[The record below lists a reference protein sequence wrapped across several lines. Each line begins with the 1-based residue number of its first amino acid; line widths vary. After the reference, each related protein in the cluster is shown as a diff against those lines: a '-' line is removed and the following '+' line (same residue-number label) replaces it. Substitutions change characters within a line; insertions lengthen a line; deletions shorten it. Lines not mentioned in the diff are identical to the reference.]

1 LTQNISAWF
10 CFGMKNKTLERAI
23 ATGIVP
29 ARGTTAALNLAAAA
43 STAGATACRAW
54 EAGGDAAVVTHTA
67 AAAKA
72 AASIAIES
80 VVTDEPWDGS
90 CSDPVTRRA
99 RLAYAAWFV
108 LLAGIDEEGID
119 RDLDCAAELFYAAV
133 MA

>member
-1 LTQNISAWF
+1 
-10 CFGMKNKTLERAI
+10 MKNSTLERAL
-23 ATGIVP
+23 ATDTP
-29 ARGTTAALNLAAAA
+29 LPRGTTSALNLAAAA
-43 STAGATACRAW
+43 SMAGAAACRAW
-54 EAGGDAAVVTHTA
+54 EAGGDDAVVTRTA

-72 AASIAIES
+72 SASIAIES

-119 RDLDCAAELFYAAV
+119 RDLDCAAELFYAAA